1 MNGAIDRKFNIFAIN
16 PSTGKTYTDQDALLL
31 CAKDAAVPA
40 ALIAYRDKCAVL
52 GANQEHID
60 SVQLLIGRVVD
71 FQDRQGGG
79 RIPDTVGAEIARCLQ
94 GKAQDFTGHEDFIWE
109 PVEDLMVQALDS
121 DCEPMKPEG
130 DLEPGEEQ
138 RYSSTA
144 IGHDLDD
151 PEGCHSYIDIIT
163 GKGREADETLARFIV
178 AGLQLFYMVTN
189 SKQIAK
195 EEKRPEGCPGDCLNH
210 HGLCVGDEGEA

>member
-1 MNGAIDRKFNIFAIN
+1 MDAIDRKFRIFAIN
-16 PSTGKTYTDQDALLL
+16 PTNGKTYTDKDALLL

-40 ALIAYRDKCAVL
+40 ALEAYRDKCREL
-52 GANQEHID
+52 GAGQQHIH
-60 SVQLLIGRVVD
+60 SVDLLHSRVMT
-71 FQDRQGGG
+71 FQHEMGGG
-79 RIPDTVGAEIARCLQ
+79 RIPDTIGAGIARCIH
-94 GKAQDFTGHEDFIWE
+94 GKAQDLTGHEDFIWE

-121 DCEPMKPEG
+121 DCEQMKPEG

-138 RYSSTA
+138 RYGSTV

-178 AGLQLFYMVTN
+178 AGLQLFYKV
-189 SKQIAK
+189 
-195 EEKRPEGCPGDCLNH
+195 
-210 HGLCVGDEGEA
+210 GLFGF